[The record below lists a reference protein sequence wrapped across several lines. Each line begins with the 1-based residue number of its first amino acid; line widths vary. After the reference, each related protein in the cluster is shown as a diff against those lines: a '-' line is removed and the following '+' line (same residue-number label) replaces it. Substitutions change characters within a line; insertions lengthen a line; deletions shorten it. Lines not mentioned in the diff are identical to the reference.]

1 MARSKKEI
9 IQLIATKYNLPL
21 KEVAEIVEHQFKY
34 ISKIMKQGDFE
45 TVRLPYFGK
54 FSVKQ
59 GRIDY
64 IEKLKKEKSER

>member
-64 IEKLKKEKSER
+64 IKKLKNEKKT